1 MKYQLKAGIL
11 CQLTDKETLT
21 PIASIKNKLCG
32 AEKKIQVEQSVYST
46 QIVSIESSQPKPKG
60 SCPHQY
66 VLLDEQQK
74 IILQATPYYA
84 EGEDPSISGWPL
96 YRMPQVELAKLTIDG
111 QTCLLQM
118 LNVQNYRLTTNDQT
132 VLAEVIH
139 RGISGGWNINTYAK
153 FSPEILCGLSIF
165 CRYLEQESELMA
177 V

>member
-11 CQLTDKETLT
+11 SQIADQNTLT

-32 AEKKIQVEQSVYST
+32 AEKKIQVAQSTYST
-46 QIVSIESSQPKPKG
+46 QILSIDPNQPKPKG

-66 VLLDEQQK
+66 LLLDDQQK

-84 EGEDPSISGWPL
+84 EGEDPSVSGWPL
-96 YRMPQVELAKLTIDG
+96 YRMPQVELAELTIDG
-111 QTCLLQM
+111 QTCILQM
-118 LNVQNYRLTTNDQT
+118 LNVQNYRLTTTDQT
-132 VLAEVIH
+132 VLVEIIH

-153 FSPEILCGLSIF
+153 FSPEILCGLFIF